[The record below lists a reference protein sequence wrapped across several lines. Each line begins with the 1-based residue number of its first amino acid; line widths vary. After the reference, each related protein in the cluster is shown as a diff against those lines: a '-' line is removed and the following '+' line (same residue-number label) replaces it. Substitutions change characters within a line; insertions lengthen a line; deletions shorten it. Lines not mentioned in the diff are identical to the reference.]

1 MKETPYELLKNEQNK
16 AKVTAIEEAKDLATL
31 PLDELVR
38 NLKVYEMVLDNDGV
52 GSKTTKEKVKSLAL
66 KDKVTREKTSDD
78 SDSQGNRVGRGN
90 QFGNGGNRFGKGRGN
105 SFGNKGGADNC
116 PKSNKKALVGVTWS
130 DSEDGDKTRND
141 ATCLMAI
148 DSQEVQPNPST
159 SNNDSNII
167 NFQKEN
173 QELLKFSKDFSKAY
187 EKLLQEKRAL
197 EKEHSKLFSKVNE
210 LELEVKKLA
219 RNKES
224 STVLDDMS
232 SCQKLSQDKEGYSQ
246 TSKAY
251 IVLNKETL
259 KIEESLNVTFD
270 ESLPKSRTSPLVDD
284 DMIEE
289 QAIQNHDK
297 TQNPNCDLE
306 EVIPR
311 VENIREVRDH
321 PIDQNLRTLR
331 KPSRMKVGQWLY
343 KRNLTNSYVTMF
355 GILFLVRS
363 TCQSFCDEFSRLM
376 HDEFEMSMMGDAVV
390 VRLLHEVLQLPK
402 QST

>member
-1 MKETPYELLKNEQNK
+1 MEDPETKLIKDTTYKILKDNQKKQLGKNNEAKMTLYNALPRKEYKRVIMCKTSREKFPISNEETIDSGFIRFNAIMTSIKSLDPDYSSKNHVRKFLRALPLKWR

-31 PLDELVR
+31 PLDELIR
-38 NLKVYEMVLDNDGV
+38 DLKVYEMVLDNDGIE
-52 GSKTTKEKVKSLAL
+52 SKITKEMTKEVKLNVNAKS
-66 KDKVTREKTSDD
+66 VY
-78 SDSQGNRVGRGN
+78 NC
-90 QFGNGGNRFGKGRGN
+90 
-105 SFGNKGGADNC
+105 GNKNHLADNC
-116 PKSNKKALVGVTWS
+116 PKSNKKALIGVTWS
-130 DSEDGDKTRND
+130 DSEDGDETRND

-159 SNNDSNII
+159 SNNDLNII
-167 NFQKEN
+167 NFEKEN

-219 RNKES
+219 RNKEIMVAQIITMYIEDHS
-224 STVLDDMS
+224 IHIPLT
-232 SCQKLSQDKEGYSQ
+232 KIRYSQ

-321 PIDQNLRTLR
+321 PIDQVIR
-331 KPSRMKVGQWLY
+331 
-343 KRNLTNSYVTMF
+343 
-355 GILFLVRS
+355 
-363 TCQSFCDEFSRLM
+363 
-376 HDEFEMSMMGDAVV
+376 
-390 VRLLHEVLQLPK
+390 
-402 QST
+402 